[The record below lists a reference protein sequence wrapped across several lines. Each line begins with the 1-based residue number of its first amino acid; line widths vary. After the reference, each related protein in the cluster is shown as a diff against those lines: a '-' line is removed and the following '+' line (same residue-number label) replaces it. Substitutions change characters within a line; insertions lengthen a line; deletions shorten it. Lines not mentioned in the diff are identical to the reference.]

1 MMADPEF
8 VVDPDFADAL
18 VRKQLDDLG
27 ALLRQSTVFLAVKDD
42 EDKPT
47 RIAGSGV
54 LADLY
59 GTKVVL
65 TAGHVL
71 RDFKRQF
78 EDGRMMLSINQRR
91 GNFSLRSDCDRH
103 TSDGDEHGAD
113 AGVLII
119 PPDQVETYFQ
129 GGGFQPTRATT
140 LIPTVP
146 RLGVACIVSGFTAEG
161 AQFFTAEG
169 PGGAYSW
176 VHATL
181 AVVSARLVESDGLH
195 HWLDASRPSGDT
207 KAIEPGEFNG
217 MSGCGFWSVSM
228 KPDPISTT
236 PLTY

>member
-1 MMADPEF
+1 
-8 VVDPDFADAL
+8 
-18 VRKQLDDLG
+18 
-27 ALLRQSTVFLAVKDD
+27 
-42 EDKPT
+42 
-47 RIAGSGV
+47 
-54 LADLY
+54 
-59 GTKVVL
+59 
-65 TAGHVL
+65 
-71 RDFKRQF
+71 
-78 EDGRMMLSINQRR
+78 MMLSINQRR
-91 GNFSLRSDCDRH
+91 GNFSLRSDCERYV
-103 TSDGDEHGAD
+103 SDGDEHDAD

-161 AQFFTAEG
+161 AEFFTAEG

-181 AVVSARLVESDGLH
+181 AVVSARLVESDDVH

-228 KPDPISTT
+228 NPQPISRA
-236 PLTY
+236 PLTYDVRFHLHGVHTATVRDRNHGIRLRQTPIAHHLRLLAKHRPELREMIGTCWPEIQPKAALT